1 MRESS
6 DRERLVLGP
15 GQSAVAPQRIPHSAR
30 VTSEGSARWFVS
42 STPARFGRVV
52 IAYGEP
58 TDAVSVDQMAPAE
71 PDLDRLG
78 AICGE
83 NGIRLL
89 GPPGMLP
96 AELEPAAL

>member
-1 MRESS
+1 M
-6 DRERLVLGP
+6 
-15 GQSAVAPQRIPHSAR
+15 
-30 VTSEGSARWFVS
+30 
-42 STPARFGRVV
+42 